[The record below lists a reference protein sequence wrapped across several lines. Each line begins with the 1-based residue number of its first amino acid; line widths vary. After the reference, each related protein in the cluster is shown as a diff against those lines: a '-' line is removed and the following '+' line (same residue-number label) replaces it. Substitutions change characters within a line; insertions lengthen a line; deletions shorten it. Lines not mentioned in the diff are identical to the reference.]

1 MTELN
6 RAVAVSMTH
15 GPAAA
20 LEMVEALTG
29 DLEGYYLHAATLA
42 DLQSRLGLAEEAAAS
57 LRLAIDQA
65 PTGAERRLLRER
77 LEALLSG
84 R

>member
-1 MTELN
+1 
-6 RAVAVSMTH
+6 MTH

-20 LEMVEALTG
+20 LAMVE
-29 DLEGYYLHAATLA
+29 DLADDLAGYYLHAATKA
-42 DLQSRLGLAEEAAAS
+42 DLEARLGRIDDAAAS
-57 LRLAIDQA
+57 LEIAIDLA

-77 LEALLSG
+77 RDALLSG

>member
-1 MTELN
+1 M
-6 RAVAVSMTH
+6 VH

-20 LEMVEALTG
+20 LAMVE
-29 DLEGYYLHAATLA
+29 DLDDDLAGYYLHAATKA
-42 DLQSRLGLAEEAAAS
+42 DLEARLGRVDEAAAS
-57 LRLAIDQA
+57 LRVAIDLA